1 MHDVTREM
9 ALWIAQEVEKDKHN
23 FFVRS
28 GSMLGE
34 IPRIEEWKDARKVSL
49 MVNEIEQLQ
58 EAPSCSHLSTLLLQ
72 RNNLGTIN
80 GVFFQYMPKLVILD
94 LSYNWSLVEL
104 PSEISKLVSLEYL
117 NASQTKLQNLASGL
131 NELIR
136 LKYLN
141 VERTHIERIPRKL
154 ISNLQKLQTLK
165 MRGDYV
171 FCVDEELLEEL
182 ESLEDLSTLTIT
194 ICSNASFH
202 KFQNSRKLQS
212 CTTKLYLHNMK
223 VIELSILLNMK
234 RLESLWIENCD
245 DKKMLEESDIMKV
258 KEGDGGEKLQ
268 DIGPSMTRF
277 HNLHSVHIIGCNQ
290 VVDLTWL
297 FFAPNVTHIRVF
309 GCSALEEIINREKLG
324 KNEDLNQLFAKLEVL
339 ELRFLPSLRSICKC
353 ALSFPH
359 LERLYVS
366 DCPKLKK
373 LPINSSTAAKDNT
386 KFTIQCDDREW
397 WRQLEWEDEATRI
410 AFTNRCYCFEYKVV
424 DLL

>member
-1 MHDVTREM
+1 
-9 ALWIAQEVEKDKHN
+9 
-23 FFVRS
+23 
-28 GSMLGE
+28 
-34 IPRIEEWKDARKVSL
+34 
-49 MVNEIEQLQ
+49 
-58 EAPSCSHLSTLLLQ
+58 
-72 RNNLGTIN
+72 
-80 GVFFQYMPKLVILD
+80 
-94 LSYNWSLVEL
+94 
-104 PSEISKLVSLEYL
+104 
-117 NASQTKLQNLASGL
+117 
-131 NELIR
+131 LIR

-182 ESLEDLSTLTIT
+182 ESLEDLSTLTIS
-194 ICSNASFH
+194 ISSNASFH
-202 KFQNSRKLQS
+202 KFQNSSKLQS
-212 CTTKLYLHNMK
+212 CTT
-223 VIELSILLNMK
+223 IELSLHHMK
-234 RLESLWIENCD
+234 
-245 DKKMLEESDIMKV
+245 ESDIMKV

-359 LERLYVS
+359 LEILYVER
-366 DCPKLKK
+366 CPELKK

-386 KFTIQCDDREW
+386 KFRIECWDREW
-397 WRQLEWEDEATRI
+397 WRQLKWEDEATRT
-410 AFTNRCYCFEYKVV
+410 AFTNRCYYYTDGDKV
-424 DLL
+424 DLNEVCN